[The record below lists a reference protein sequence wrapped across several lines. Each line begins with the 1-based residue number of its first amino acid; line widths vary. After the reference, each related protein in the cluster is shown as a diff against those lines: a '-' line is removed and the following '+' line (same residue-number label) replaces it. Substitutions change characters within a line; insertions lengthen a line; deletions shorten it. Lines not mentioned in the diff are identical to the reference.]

1 MHRKLLLVQYISV
14 LRAGRVVRPLSSTG
28 LGNTRLFAGN
38 GGRGPLSLSH
48 LSPFHSLLHQSI
60 LREVLAHNSDI
71 SRAIQS

>member
-1 MHRKLLLVQYISV
+1 MHRKLLLVQYITV

-38 GGRGPLSLSH
+38 GGRGPLSLS
-48 LSPFHSLLHQSI
+48 LISPFSLLHQSI

>member
-1 MHRKLLLVQYISV
+1 MHRKLLLVQYITV

-48 LSPFHSLLHQSI
+48 LSPFSLLHQSI